1 MDPGDNSVQPGFVEG
16 FTFGEIRIDNLGRP
30 VRPQECAVCEEKAF
44 LYGEAYRVMLV
55 SSHFTS
61 IMRELM
67 RCSVTQIN

>member
-1 MDPGDNSVQPGFVEG
+1 MDPVTIPFSPDSWRASLSVKLEL
-16 FTFGEIRIDNLGRP
+16 IIWARP